1 MYPTDL
7 SKYSVSDIEK
17 GYQILK
23 YEQDQRVKPLKEKAA
38 QGKELTAAE
47 EEFLASAGNLIDE
60 WRLVEEFKKVGNVS
74 EVASKLTAD
83 EKTTLSLIL
92 MKADQVK
99 PMDTSKALKCL

>member
-47 EEFLASAGNLIDE
+47 EEFLDLAGNLIDE
-60 WRLVEEFKKVGNVS
+60 WRLVEEFKKVGHVS